1 MLEAIAHFKRASHA
15 EHGFRQTQKE
25 VIHMDSLSFLRLPL
39 IQELQLLQEISPGP
53 SFVVNL
59 VIVVKDIT

>member
-1 MLEAIAHFKRASHA
+1 
-15 EHGFRQTQKE
+15 
-25 VIHMDSLSFLRLPL
+25 MDSLSFLRLPL